1 MVNFKVLRHKILIL
15 PFFSAES
22 INLTHDNELNINNGI
37 TEADSIFFNYRGHE
51 NTPITDYK
59 FYNGTRNISD
69 SNLSNIHAKDAILS
83 GDLIV
88 KGTINGTVSAEYIYL
103 ANKNIPQ
110 IKETILSYISN
121 LNLIYSA
128 SLYETYRICQISID
142 TFINTWNTNDNITII
157 TGENNIRLTFFI
169 ADKNYFKTRLDTYYP
184 IIYEIT
190 YNYGIWSKAYQ
201 ILTTNVDDNNKNSL
215 TLSGNLTVNGI
226 INDSTSSAAINGYI
240 IIHNK
245 IFFEWG
251 NVYINKNP
259 EQLNSTGETTY
270 YVERIPLEIPNK
282 LIIGFNRTEWNK
294 SNITSVNDYIPS
306 AIQYYKNIGFNYSIV
321 GWI

>member
-1 MVNFKVLRHKILIL
+1 M
-15 PFFSAES
+15 
-22 INLTHDNELNINNGI
+22 
-37 TEADSIFFNYRGHE
+37 
-51 NTPITDYK
+51 
-59 FYNGTRNISD
+59 
-69 SNLSNIHAKDAILS
+69 S

-88 KGTINGTVSAEYIYL
+88 KGAINGTVSAEYINL

-128 SLYETYRICQISID
+128 SLYETYKICLMD
-142 TFINTWNTNDNITII
+142 TLNFIKAWNTNDDITII
-157 TGENNIRLTFFI
+157 TTGHNIRLTFFI
-169 ADKNYFKTRLDTYYP
+169 ADENYFKIRLDTYYP
-184 IIYEIT
+184 VIYEIT

-226 INDSTSSAAINGYI
+226 INDSASSAAINGYI

-259 EQLNSTGETTY
+259 EQLTSTGATTY

-282 LIIGFNRTEWNK
+282 CIIGFNRNDWNK
-294 SNITSVNDYIPS
+294 SDITSVNDYMPS
-306 AIQYYKNIGFNYSIV
+306 AIQYYKNIEFNYSIV